1 MASTTSPQT
10 HLRAFL
16 RKKSVSYLA
25 TILVFLF
32 SAAFLPQNA
41 IVQTKKV
48 VVVGQEK
55 EYADEEI
62 EFFTRT
68 DYITQQREVLAKTTV
83 APDGAFRVEFPLFET
98 QLVMV
103 DLGVYTCYMYMEAG
117 KSYRVAFPPRRDKTE
132 SERLNPYF
140 DPVVLQ
146 LRDLNGDGKSTNDL
160 IARFDAYVDSVS
172 NATLPRIADRDS
184 LISGKRLVEKLKSY
198 TIPAQYEFAN
208 QYKEYRIGLMSY
220 MTETQRIQAL
230 SKTYFQNRSVL
241 HRNPAY
247 MELFNIVYDKYLV
260 YHGRTEDGQQ
270 IYNAISKERNYT
282 KLKEILAQN
291 DHLTNDTLCELV
303 ILKGLYDEFF
313 SSNFSRNALFSIVDS
328 IYSTTDIPEHTNIA
342 QQIRERISKFLPGFI
357 PYSFTLKDAKG
368 QSLSLKDFRGYMVL
382 LCFCTTTSYS
392 CIQDFD
398 LLNRFQERYSE
409 HLRIISICADQDSAS
424 MHRFV
429 KATHYQWTFLHY
441 GDAPNLIRDYDVRTY
456 PTYFLLDPEGRI
468 ILSPAPG
475 PQENL
480 ERILFEQFRQ
490 RRWQPRM
497 PKQNDGRGMQ
507 GRS

>member
-1 MASTTSPQT
+1 MAALRFYTSFNAKYTTHKFILLLLISFVLLP
-10 HLRAFL
+10 LC
-16 RKKSVSYLA
+16 SVA
-25 TILVFLF
+25 R
-32 SAAFLPQNA
+32 
-41 IVQTKKV
+41 TKKV
-48 VVVGQEK
+48 VVVGKEK
-55 EYADEEI
+55 EYAGQSI
-62 EFFTRT
+62 EFYTRT
-68 DYITQQREVLAKTTV
+68 DYVTQQREVLSKTVIAT
-83 APDGAFRVEFPLFET
+83 DGSFRAEFPLFET
-98 QLVMV
+98 QLVMI
-103 DLGVYTCYMYMEAG
+103 DLGVYTCYMYMEEG
-117 KSYRVAFPPRRDKTE
+117 KHYRIAFPPRHDKTE

-140 DPVVLQ
+140 DPTILQ
-146 LRDLNGDGKSTNDL
+146 LRDLDGDGNATNDR
-160 IARFDAYVDSVS
+160 IAHFDAYLDSVT
-172 NATLPRIADRDS
+172 NTTLPRIAERDS
-184 LISGKRLVEKLKSY
+184 LASGKRLIGQLKSY

-208 QYKEYRIGLMSY
+208 QYKTYRIGLMTY
-220 MTETQRIQAL
+220 MTETMRIQAL
-230 SKTYFQNRSVL
+230 SKTYFQNKPVL

-282 KLKEILAQN
+282 KLKEVLAQN

-398 LLNRFQERYSE
+398 LLNRFQERYGE

-429 KATHYQWTFLHY
+429 EATHYPWTFLYY

-497 PKQNDGRGMQ
+497 PKQNTTQQHKGIAKRL
-507 GRS
+507 